1 LTKSNQIQQLRIIAG
16 HLRGRKIYFN
26 TNNLELRPTLDRLR
40 ETVFNWLMP
49 YIQGSSCLDLFAGS
63 GIFGF
68 EAYSRGAKFVTAVE
82 YNHDSYQDIL
92 QNKLKLNIPDQKFKL
107 INQDALLFLADIK
120 KIKFNLIFLDPPYN
134 IDQTLLL
141 TSIQLLITN
150 NLLAQN
156 SKIYVETN
164 QQPKTF
170 TETLDKMQLKLI
182 KFSKTNKIYFCLYE
196 FNKFK

>member
-1 LTKSNQIQQLRIIAG
+1 MTKSNQIKQLRIIAG

-49 YIQGSSCLDLFAGS
+49 YVQGSICLDLFAGS

-82 YNHDSYQDIL
+82 YNYDTHQDIL
-92 QNKLKLNIPDQKFKL
+92 QNKLKLNISDQEFTI
-107 INQDALLFLADIK
+107 INQDALLFLANIK
-120 KIKFNLIFLDPPYN
+120 KIQFNLIFLDPPYN

-141 TSIQLLITN
+141 TSIKLLVTN
-150 NLLAQN
+150 NLLAKN
-156 SKIYVETN
+156 SKIYIETRE
-164 QQPKTF
+164 QSKTF

-196 FNKFK
+196 FNQFK